1 MVLWADTTKWAPSGI
16 LQDGFRVNTGVLYGG
31 FRRRS
36 VGGVWGGPA
45 TRPTHVVGRRAG

>member
-1 MVLWADTTKWAPSGI
+1 VVLWADTTKWAPSVI

-36 VGGVWGGPA
+36 VVDVRGGPA
-45 TRPTHVVGRRAG
+45 TRPTHAAGRRAG